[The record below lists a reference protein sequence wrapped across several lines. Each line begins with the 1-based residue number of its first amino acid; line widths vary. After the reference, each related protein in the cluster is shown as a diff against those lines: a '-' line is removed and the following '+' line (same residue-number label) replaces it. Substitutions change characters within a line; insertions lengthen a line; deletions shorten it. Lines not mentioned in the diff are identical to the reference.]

1 MRQHNATHDDKVH
14 FYGFDMP
21 LGKMAFASP
30 RFMET
35 VFLPTAAA
43 PAALAAGLTPRTGS
57 TRNPTYF
64 PWTGGCLAD
73 YDWLAYVK
81 STTYQRGG
89 PPLHAWDTEQPP
101 RDDARK

>member
-43 PAALAAGLTPRTGS
+43 PAALAALAAGLTPRTGG
-57 TRNPTYF
+57 TRNPTYC
-64 PWTGGCLAD
+64 PWPGACLAD
-73 YDWLAYVK
+73 YD
-81 STTYQRGG
+81 
-89 PPLHAWDTEQPP
+89 
-101 RDDARK
+101 